1 LVLKIFGIDRIEAMP
16 FNGSLLVDEDLYAF
30 AEVLLQVVVHVV
42 DLFVQVVGV
51 GLVGLADHVDEVL
64 ALERR
69 P

>member
-1 LVLKIFGIDRIEAMP
+1 MP
-16 FNGSLLVDEDLYAF
+16 FNGSLLIDEDLYAF

-64 ALERR
+64 ALERC